1 MTESE
6 YIQQHETYLSSIVSR
21 FIARYPE
28 QRRKMWDDLM
38 QEARIALL
46 IAYRKQEN
54 TAGLERRAYICIID
68 ALYTAAVHAY
78 PIRIPRRK
86 FRKNVGR
93 FSCCGSDALALWE
106 KNQPEDE
113 SAQEME
119 LWAILAGMN
128 DKEQA
133 FVRCRLDGRNCI
145 EAAKMLGM
153 LSDAAANQALP
164 DVADAGGIMKDVRRR
179 ELFCRLFC
187 LLCRTIHGITNSPK
201 HPDFCIHKSLLNNLR
216 IFAK

>member
-28 QRRKMWDDLM
+28 QRWKMWDDLM

-46 IAYRKQEN
+46 IAYRKQED
-54 TAGLERRAYICIID
+54 AEGLERRAYISIID
-68 ALYTAAVHAY
+68 ALYTATVHAY

-86 FRKNVGR
+86 FRKSVGR

-113 SAQEME
+113 SAQELE

-128 DKEQA
+128 DKERA
-133 FVRCRLDGRNCI
+133 FVRYRLDGRNCI
-145 EAAKMLGM
+145 EAAKMLACPNPHVVGC
-153 LSDAAANQALP
+153 S
-164 DVADAGGIMKDVRRR
+164 R
-179 ELFCRLFC
+179 ESGA
-187 LLCRTIHGITNSPK
+187 T
-201 HPDFCIHKSLLNNLR
+201 
-216 IFAK
+216 

>member
-28 QRRKMWDDLM
+28 QRWKMRDDLM

-46 IAYRKQEN
+46 IAYRKQGE
-54 TAGLERRAYICIID
+54 TARAYISIID
-68 ALYTAAVHAY
+68 ALYTAAVRDY
-78 PIRIPRRK
+78 PIRIPRGNFSKQVR
-86 FRKNVGR
+86 R

-133 FVRCRLDGRNCI
+133 FVRYRLDGRNCI

-153 LSDAAANQALP
+153 SKSACCRMQQR
-164 DVADAGGIMKDVRRR
+164 IRRYLTAQMR
-179 ELFCRLFC
+179 AE
-187 LLCRTIHGITNSPK
+187 
-201 HPDFCIHKSLLNNLR
+201 
-216 IFAK
+216 

>member
-6 YIQQHETYLSSIVSR
+6 YIQQHENYLHSIVSR

-28 QRRKMWDDLM
+28 QRWRMRDDLM

-54 TAGLERRAYICIID
+54 AEGLERRAYISIID
-68 ALYTAAVHAY
+68 ALYTATVHAY

-93 FSCCGSDALALWE
+93 FSCCGSDAIVVWE
-106 KNQPEDE
+106 RNQPEDE

-119 LWAILAGMN
+119 LRAILAGMS

-133 FVRCRLDGRNCI
+133 FVRYRLNGWKGI
-145 EAAKMLGM
+145 EAVKMLGM
-153 LSDAAANQALP
+153 S
-164 DVADAGGIMKDVRRR
+164 
-179 ELFCRLFC
+179 
-187 LLCRTIHGITNSPK
+187 
-201 HPDFCIHKSLLNNLR
+201 KSAYWRMHQRIKRYLTAQLR
-216 IFAK
+216 AE